1 MKLDPWL
8 KRIAG
13 MHHEDNGDLGVVWL
27 AYDDRSGIL
36 TIYDC
41 ALFRMEVPA
50 VIQYGITA
58 RGRYIPIAWRKQ
70 DEPTATQLLDA
81 GCNVIPEHITETP
94 ASIEVDTQEVFQR
107 LRAQSLRVERR
118 VTEWLS
124 EYKRMQREVKSDGAS
139 NRWTVPAKGFPLIA
153 ATRCAIRSLDWAEAE
168 TDRYR
173 ATENYPDIRVI

>member
-1 MKLDPWL
+1 MKLQPYW

-13 MHHEDNGDLGVVWL
+13 MNHEDNGDLGVVWI
-27 AYDDRSGIL
+27 AIDDRSGSF

-58 RGRYIPIAWRKQ
+58 RGRHIPLAWRKQ
-70 DEPTATQLLDA
+70 DEPTATMLLDA
-81 GCNVIPEHITETP
+81 GCNVIPEHVTETP

-107 LRAQSLRVERR
+107 LKAQTLSVERR
-118 VTEWLS
+118 VREWQTE
-124 EYKRMQREVKSDGAS
+124 YTRMQREVKSEGTT
-139 NRWTVPAKGFPLIA
+139 NRWQVPAKGFPLIS
-153 ATRCAIRSLDWAEAE
+153 ATRIALKCSDWAEAE

-173 ATENYPDIRVI
+173 ATDNYPDLRII

>member
-1 MKLDPWL
+1 MKLEPYW

-13 MHHEDNGDLGVVWL
+13 MHHEDNGDLGVVWA
-27 AYDDRSGIL
+27 AYDDRGGIL
-36 TIYDC
+36 TLYDC

-58 RGRYIPIAWRKQ
+58 RGRHIPLAWRKQ
-70 DEPTATQLLDA
+70 DESMATLLLDA
-81 GCNVIPEHITETP
+81 GVNVIPEHVTETP
-94 ASIEVDTQEVFQR
+94 SSIEVDTQEVFQR

-124 EYKRMQREVKSDGAS
+124 EYKRMQREVKSDGAT

-153 ATRCAIRSLDWAEAE
+153 ATRHAVKCLDWAEAE
-168 TDRYR
+168 ADRYKT
-173 ATENYPDIRVI
+173 TENYPDIRVI